1 MSSTQILTKL
11 EKERLK
17 QSEMKKYA
25 QVSLYDEPPTA
36 DVSLENFESFALDRI
51 RMLTSIE
58 NWIASGKKQDE
69 IVQLITEKERQ
80 LDLLAR
86 NEKDEVSHFA
96 LRLAFCR
103 TESLRRQFL
112 LSETMLFKARFQQ
125 MQSEQKAKFIKNEL
139 GYKNIEREE
148 FDEIAGDLK
157 TVVWQT
163 RQTKEVKAQNA
174 NEKHNRKFY
183 YKVQFEKVHGL
194 VKSREVLVKKGNAF
208 VHESQVDAIVMT
220 EFRAKLLKNLG
231 LAAKRWNTFVESEER
246 ARLVPIINSLR
257 TKELARQ
264 DYANGGSNGA
274 TGGPGS
280 GGIVLNKDLKNLAD
294 ASFPLCAKNLFTALK
309 GDHHLRHEG
318 RRQLQLFL
326 KGIGLPLEEA
336 MVFFKTEFTKKPGC
350 TSEKFEKDYGYGVRH
365 SYGKE
370 GKRVDYTPH
379 SCMKC
384 IAANPGKGEYH
395 GCPFKTFSEDAL
407 STALLQMKIEPAKV
421 STIVKKAK
429 DKHYQV
435 ACSDVFEALHDG
447 KFIEDGLQHP
457 NQYYE
462 ESRKILQPKLDKNE
476 NDAPVMM
483 DTDLKKPSV
492 AAIPV

>member
-1 MSSTQILTKL
+1 
-11 EKERLK
+11 
-17 QSEMKKYA
+17 
-25 QVSLYDEPPTA
+25 
-36 DVSLENFESFALDRI
+36 
-51 RMLTSIE
+51 
-58 NWIASGKKQDE
+58 
-69 IVQLITEKERQ
+69 
-80 LDLLAR
+80 
-86 NEKDEVSHFA
+86 
-96 LRLAFCR
+96 
-103 TESLRRQFL
+103 
-112 LSETMLFKARFQQ
+112 
-125 MQSEQKAKFIKNEL
+125 
-139 GYKNIEREE
+139 
-148 FDEIAGDLK
+148 
-157 TVVWQT
+157 
-163 RQTKEVKAQNA
+163 
-174 NEKHNRKFY
+174 
-183 YKVQFEKVHGL
+183 
-194 VKSREVLVKKGNAF
+194 
-208 VHESQVDAIVMT
+208 
-220 EFRAKLLKNLG
+220 
-231 LAAKRWNTFVESEER
+231 
-246 ARLVPIINSLR
+246 
-257 TKELARQ
+257 
-264 DYANGGSNGA
+264 
-274 TGGPGS
+274 
-280 GGIVLNKDLKNLAD
+280 
-294 ASFPLCAKNLFTALK
+294 
-309 GDHHLRHEG
+309 
-318 RRQLQLFL
+318 
-326 KGIGLPLEEA
+326 